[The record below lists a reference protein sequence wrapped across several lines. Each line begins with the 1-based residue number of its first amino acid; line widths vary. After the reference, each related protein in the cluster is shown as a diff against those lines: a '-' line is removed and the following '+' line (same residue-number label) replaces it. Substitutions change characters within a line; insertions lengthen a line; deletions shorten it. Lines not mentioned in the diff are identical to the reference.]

1 MRHDLPVAG
10 TPSSGGA
17 PTPHQDTEGP
27 SVAFARSGLTVSWNP
42 DDGCEDPPDLRPGDG
57 GGWLAPLRL
66 AVFSCA
72 VLEVG
77 DLRPVRLFD
86 GLSDDQLAQL
96 AAEGTAELVEV
107 GVELFHQG
115 DPADA
120 WWVLVDGAVD
130 LRRHVGQEDIAVGRM
145 DQPGRWAG
153 GFRAWDEQGVYL
165 ATGVGAASGRVLRV
179 PATALRRLTD
189 TWFPFGGHL
198 IEGLFTTARSVEAT
212 ARQRE
217 TLVTLGRLAADLAH
231 ELNNPAAAAIRAVD
245 AVESAS
251 RTLAASLERL
261 GAAGVTA
268 EQLTALESLRR
279 QVTAPAVTL
288 DPLALADHEET
299 LAAWLDAHDVADSW
313 NLAPSLVAAGVDE
326 AWCEGVASLLGPS
339 ACEPGL
345 EWITSSIALAA
356 LIDDLRQST
365 RRVSEVVAAMKSY
378 SQMDRSAQQRVD
390 LRDGLEDTLI
400 VLGHKIPAGVTVTRT
415 YDEGLPRVE
424 AYPGELHQ
432 VWTNLIENA
441 LDAMQGIG
449 TLSVSTRVDGR
460 DAVVEI
466 GDTGPGMPAAVAER
480 AFEAFFTTKGVA
492 GNTGLGL
499 ETARR
504 IVEERHGGTI
514 RIDSRPGRTVVRVR
528 LDLRLHRPHR
538 PG

>member
-1 MRHDLPVAG
+1 M
-10 TPSSGGA
+10 
-17 PTPHQDTEGP
+17 
-27 SVAFARSGLTVSWNP
+27 
-42 DDGCEDPPDLRPGDG
+42 
-57 GGWLAPLRL
+57 
-66 AVFSCA
+66 
-72 VLEVG
+72 LEVG

-86 GLSDDQLAQL
+86 GLSDHQLARL
-96 AAEGTAELVEV
+96 VAEGTAELVEV

-130 LRRHVGQEDIAVGRM
+130 LRRHVGHEDIAVGRM

-179 PATALRRLTD
+179 PATTLRRLTD

-198 IEGLFTTARSVEAT
+198 IEGLFTTARSIEAT

-217 TLVTLGRLAADLAH
+217 SLVTLGRLAADLAH

-268 EQLTALESLRR
+268 EQLAALESMRR
-279 QVTAPAVTL
+279 QVTASAVTL

-313 NLAPSLVAAGVDE
+313 ILAPALVAAGVDQ
-326 AWCEGVASLLGPS
+326 AWCEDVASLLGPS
-339 ACEPGL
+339 AWEPGL

-365 RRVSEVVAAMKSY
+365 RRISEVVAAMKSY
-378 SQMDRSAQQRVD
+378 SQMDRAAQQRVD
-390 LRDGLEDTLI
+390 LKDGLEDTLI
-400 VLGHKIPAGVTVTRT
+400 VLGHKIPAGVTVART
-415 YDEGLPRVE
+415 YDDSLPRVE

-441 LDAMQGIG
+441 LDAMQGAG
-449 TLSVSTRVDGR
+449 TLSVSTRADGQ

-466 GDTGPGMPAAVAER
+466 ADSGPGMPAAVAER

-499 ETARR
+499 DTARR

-514 RIDSRPGRTVVRVR
+514 QIDSRPGRTVVRVQLNAR
-528 LDLRLHRPHR
+528 LRRPS
-538 PG
+538 